1 MNFITEG
8 LVVAAREG
16 NIAQVKE
23 LVTNKNQNVNTV
35 SAKYKVTPLHA
46 ARYATIQIAN
56 YSITNKRPTKNKCQG
71 QEIFS

>member
-16 NIAQVKE
+16 NIAQVKD

-46 ARYATIQIAN
+46 ARYATI
-56 YSITNKRPTKNKCQG
+56 
-71 QEIFS
+71 F